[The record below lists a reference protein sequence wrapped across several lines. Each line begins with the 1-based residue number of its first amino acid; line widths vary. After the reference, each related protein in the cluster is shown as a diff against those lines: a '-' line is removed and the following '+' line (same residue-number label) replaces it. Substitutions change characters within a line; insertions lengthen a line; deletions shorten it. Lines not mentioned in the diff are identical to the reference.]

1 MWGFYF
7 IIPSLLVTLV
17 FLCYYFIL
25 PRIPILQN
33 RLFVYL
39 IIIEQLVIDFDILSS
54 WADNNYAD
62 HSTAFLYC
70 VNSTYFV
77 FFFLRTY
84 LFFLLTICLTELL
97 TKRSYLRFVMM
108 FIPTTAISVLVLSAP
123 FDHLFYYI
131 DDSGYHSGP
140 LYMLLYFFF
149 AMYLAISLIV
159 CLFHKDSFKDKKAY
173 GSAIIYNIILV
184 IGLLVRYAIPKIL
197 LMDTFCLLAIII
209 IYLSF
214 VNPDFYLDRLTS
226 AYNSLALKLYLRE
239 IHLRK
244 NIKILAVT
252 IRNYREL
259 RDLYGSTQMDKA
271 VVFIS
276 NRLKTSFSKDKVFYM
291 RSGMY
296 LVLLEN
302 KSNTEQLS
310 RYIHD
315 ILIKPFLS
323 ANSEIYLETGS
334 ALLDI
339 DYKLIPIST
348 IMQLIYLTMDEA
360 GNNTSSDSLTVID
373 ESYTNRI
380 KRESDIKKAL
390 NYALDHDGVEVFLQ
404 PIVDAKT
411 GNLVGAEAL
420 SRIRDADGNL
430 IPPDL
435 FIPIAEQNGTINK
448 LGEIVFK
455 KVCLF
460 INNMDITSKG
470 MSWINVNL
478 SPIQFMRIDLAE
490 RLQGILK
497 QTGTDPSLIHL
508 EITEENLTDDSL
520 LINQMETLRDA
531 GFCFALDDYGK
542 GYSNVARLRN
552 CPFIN
557 VKIDMSLVWDYM
569 KSPDE
574 LLPGVIN
581 VLSHLGFEITAEGIE
596 DENMANEIQKL
607 GVTYLQGYY
616 YSKPLPMK
624 DFAIKYLQYTE

>member
-1 MWGFYF
+1 
-7 IIPSLLVTLV
+7 
-17 FLCYYFIL
+17 
-25 PRIPILQN
+25 
-33 RLFVYL
+33 
-39 IIIEQLVIDFDILSS
+39 
-54 WADNNYAD
+54 
-62 HSTAFLYC
+62 
-70 VNSTYFV
+70 
-77 FFFLRTY
+77 
-84 LFFLLTICLTELL
+84 
-97 TKRSYLRFVMM
+97 MM

-159 CLFHKDSFKDKKAY
+159 CFFHKDSFKDRKAY

-184 IGLLVRYAIPKIL
+184 IGLLVRYAFPKML

-271 VVFIS
+271 VVFMS

-291 RSGMY
+291 RDGKY

-302 KSNTEQLS
+302 KSSTEQLS

-323 ANSEIYLETGS
+323 ANSEIYLEAGS

-339 DYKLIPIST
+339 DYKVIPIST
-348 IMQLIYLTMDEA
+348 VMQLIYLSMDEA
-360 GNNTSSDSLTVID
+360 EKNLASDYPTVID
-373 ESYTNRI
+373 ESYSNRI
-380 KRESDIKKAL
+380 KRESEIKKSL
-390 NYALDHDGVEVFLQ
+390 SFALDHDSVEVFLQ

-460 INNMDITSKG
+460 INNMDITS
-470 MSWINVNL
+470 
-478 SPIQFMRIDLAE
+478 
-490 RLQGILK
+490 
-497 QTGTDPSLIHL
+497 
-508 EITEENLTDDSL
+508 
-520 LINQMETLRDA
+520 
-531 GFCFALDDYGK
+531 
-542 GYSNVARLRN
+542 
-552 CPFIN
+552 
-557 VKIDMSLVWDYM
+557 
-569 KSPDE
+569 
-574 LLPGVIN
+574 
-581 VLSHLGFEITAEGIE
+581 
-596 DENMANEIQKL
+596 
-607 GVTYLQGYY
+607 
-616 YSKPLPMK
+616 
-624 DFAIKYLQYTE
+624 